1 MTKCVY
7 AVSFHLVNDAV
18 PSVAGIVDD
27 DVQFTF
33 AEFCSFLDECVEV
46 DVVQHVSRHG
56 EGFAAVLV
64 DGVGNL
70 ACFS

>member
-33 AEFCSFLDECVEV
+33 AEFCSFLD
-46 DVVQHVSRHG
+46 
-56 EGFAAVLV
+56 
-64 DGVGNL
+64 
-70 ACFS
+70 